1 MPATL
6 TPGKW
11 TGLKTLSDKHGCF
24 RMMAIDQ
31 RGSMERALGKPL
43 KKDAKQVTYAEMA
56 LIKELITRVL
66 SPLST
71 ATLTDPIFGL
81 PFSIAAIP
89 REVGLLL
96 ALEATGYQES
106 GDGKERRTTLL
117 EGWSVE
123 KIKRS
128 GAAAVKLLLY
138 HHPDCSQATL
148 DHQYRVVRDVGAE
161 CRKHDILYLL
171 ELVGY
176 PLKGTAA
183 DSPEFA
189 RQKPSIVARSAK
201 EFAKPEYGVDIL
213 KLEFPA
219 ELKYTKEFAGKFDKK
234 ERPAAYALKDVEGF
248 CKEVDAACQVPWV
261 ILSAGVD
268 IDEFVENV
276 KLAKAAGASG
286 FLCGRAIWKE
296 AVNCMPDV
304 KAVEQFLETTGVA
317 NFRKCHEALRGA
329 RPWYEHRR
337 FGGLKN
343 VALDRRGETWY
354 REY

>member
-6 TPGKW
+6 SPGKW
-11 TGLKTLSDKHGCF
+11 TGLKTLADKHGCF

-31 RGSMERALGKPL
+31 RGSMERALGKAL

-56 LIKELITRVL
+56 LIKELVTRIL

-71 ATLTDPIFGL
+71 ATLTDPIYGL
-81 PFSIAAIP
+81 PFSLPCIP
-89 REVGLLL
+89 REVGTLL
-96 ALEATGYQES
+96 ALEATGYQEA

-123 KIKRS
+123 KIKRA
-128 GAAAVKLLLY
+128 GAAAVKLLVY
-138 HHPDCSQATL
+138 YQPDCSKETL
-148 DHQYRVVRDVGAE
+148 DHQHRIVREVGAE
-161 CRKHDILYLL
+161 CRAHDILYLL

-176 PLKGTAA
+176 PLKGMAA
-183 DSPEFA
+183 DSPDFA
-189 RQKPSIVARSAK
+189 KLKPSIVVRSAK

-219 ELKYTKEFAGKFDKK
+219 ELKFTNEFAGKFDGKA
-234 ERPAAYALKDVEGF
+234 RTAVYGLKDVEGF
-248 CKEVDAACQVPWV
+248 CKQVDAACLVPWV

-276 KLAKAAGASG
+276 RLAKAAGASG

-296 AVNCMPDV
+296 AVNRMPDV
-304 KAVEQFLETTGVA
+304 KAVEQFLEATGVA

-329 RPWYEHRR
+329 RPWHEHPKY
-337 FGGLKN
+337 GGLKN
-343 VALDRRGETWY
+343 LAIEKRGETWH

>member
-1 MPATL
+1 MSVTL

-11 TGLKTLSDKHGCF
+11 TGLKTLADKHGCF

-31 RGSMERALGKPL
+31 RGSMEKALGKAL
-43 KKDAKQVTYAEMA
+43 KKDAKQVAYEEMS
-56 LIKELITRVL
+56 LIKQVITRVL
-66 SPLST
+66 CTLST

-81 PFSIAAIP
+81 PDSLPVIP
-89 REVGLLL
+89 RDVGFLL
-96 ALEATGYQES
+96 ALEATGYQEA

-117 EGWSVE
+117 EKWSVE

-128 GAAAVKLLLY
+128 GATAVKLLVY
-138 HHPDCSQATL
+138 FHPDTSKETL
-148 DHQYRVVRDVGAE
+148 AHQYGIVRQVGAE
-161 CRKHDILYLL
+161 CAKHDILFLL

-176 PLKGTAA
+176 PLKGMAQ
-183 DSPEFA
+183 DSTDFA
-189 RQKPSIVARSAK
+189 KEKPTIVIRSAK
-201 EFAKPEYGVDIL
+201 EFSKPEYGVDIL

-234 ERPAAYALKDVEGF
+234 ERTPAYTLKEVEGF
-248 CKEVDAACQVPWV
+248 CKQVDEACLVPWV

-317 NFRKCHEALRGA
+317 NFRKCHEALKGA
-329 RPWYEHRR
+329 RPWHEHKK

-343 VALDRRGETWY
+343 VAVAQRGPNWH

>member
-1 MPATL
+1 MNAAL
-6 TPGKW
+6 SPGKW
-11 TGLKTLSDKHGCF
+11 TGLKTLADKHGCF

-31 RGSMERALGKPL
+31 RGSMEKALGKAL
-43 KKDAKQVTYAEMA
+43 KKDATQVTYEEMA
-56 LIKELITRVL
+56 LIKEVVTRVL

-81 PFSIAAIP
+81 PFSLAVVP
-89 REVGLLL
+89 RDVGILL
-96 ALEATGYQES
+96 AIEATGYQEA

-117 EGWSVE
+117 EGWGVE

-128 GAAAVKLLLY
+128 GAAAVKLLVY
-138 HHPDCSQATL
+138 YHPDCSKATL
-148 DHQYRVVRDVGAE
+148 DHQHRVVREVGAE

-176 PLKGTAA
+176 PLKGTAV
-183 DSPEFA
+183 DSPDFA
-189 RQKPSIVARSAK
+189 RQKPTIVIRSAK
-201 EFAKPEYGVDIL
+201 EFSKPEYGVDIL

-219 ELKYTKEFAGKFDKK
+219 ELKYAKEFAGKFDQKAR
-234 ERPAAYALKDVEGF
+234 EAVYTLQEVEGY
-248 CKEVDAACQVPWV
+248 CKQVDEACLVPWV

-296 AVNCMPDV
+296 AVPCMPDV
-304 KAVEQFLETTGVA
+304 KAVVAFLETTGVA
-317 NFRKCHEALRGA
+317 NFRKCHEALKGA
-329 RPWYEHRR
+329 RPWHEHRK

-343 VALDRRGETWY
+343 LVVEKRGESWHRDY
-354 REY
+354 